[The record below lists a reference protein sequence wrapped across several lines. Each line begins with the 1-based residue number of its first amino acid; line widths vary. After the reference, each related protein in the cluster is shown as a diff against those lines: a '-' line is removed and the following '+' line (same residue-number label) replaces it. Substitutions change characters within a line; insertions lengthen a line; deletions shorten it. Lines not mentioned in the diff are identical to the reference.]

1 MIKKKKKVD
10 EPQYIPSP
18 LNNPMI
24 NYKVYKLSVQQKI
37 FISLLSFVVGG
48 LVGLVFY
55 SGMFKIDGEATMA
68 THISDLVV
76 FIVVGIIAVRVTK
89 TPIIK
94 WLKAKRDKTM
104 EKQFIDFLENLVTSL
119 SAGANVTNSFKN
131 AYTELCNQYGK
142 KDCIISELEEI
153 LMGMDNGKT
162 MEEMLS
168 AFGKRSDN
176 EDIENFSNVMSNC
189 YRLGGDFKS
198 IIMRTRDI
206 ISDKIAVANEIDTK
220 LASNKLQH
228 KVMCIMPIGIVA
240 MLKLTNPSFA
250 NNLTTPVGIIV
261 TTFAIG
267 IFVISYFWGQKIIDI
282 R

>member
-1 MIKKKKKVD
+1 MINKKKKEN
-10 EPQYIPSP
+10 EPQYILSP

-24 NYKVYKLSVQQKI
+24 NYRVYKMSATQNIL
-37 FISLLSFVVGG
+37 FSLLAFVAGG
-48 LVGLVFY
+48 LIGLIFY
-55 SGMFKIDGEATMA
+55 SGMFRIDGEATTA
-68 THISDLVV
+68 TYISD
-76 FIVVGIIAVRVTK
+76 IIIFVLAGVIALKVSR

-94 WLKAKRDKTM
+94 WLKAKRDKAL
-104 EKQFIDFLENLVTSL
+104 EKQFIDFLENLATSL
-119 SAGANVTNSFKN
+119 SAGANVTTSFDN
-131 AYTELCNQYGK
+131 VYLELCNRYGG
-142 KDCIISELEEI
+142 KDLIICELSEI
-153 LMGMDNGKT
+153 LQGMNNGKT

-206 ISDKIAVANEIDTK
+206 VSDKIAVANEIETK
-220 LASNKLQH
+220 LSSNKLQL
-228 KVMCIMPIGIVA
+228 KAMCIMPIGIVA

-250 NNLTTPVGIIV
+250 GNLTTPVGIIV
-261 TTFAIG
+261 TTLSIG
-267 IFVISYFWGQKIIDI
+267 IFVIAYFWGQKIINI

>member
-1 MIKKKKKVD
+1 MNKKKKEN
-10 EPQYIPSP
+10 EPQYILSP

-24 NYKVYKLSVQQKI
+24 NYRTYKMSASQNIL
-37 FISLLSFVVGG
+37 FSLLAFIAGG

-55 SGMFKIDGEATMA
+55 SGLFRVDGEATMA
-68 THISDLVV
+68 THISNIIV
-76 FIVVGIIAVRVTK
+76 FVLVGIIALKVTRN
-89 TPIIK
+89 PILK
-94 WLKAKRDKTM
+94 WLKSKRDKKL
-104 EKQFIDFLENLVTSL
+104 ERQFIDFLENLVTSL
-119 SAGANVTNSFKN
+119 SAGANITTSFEN
-131 AYTELCNQYGK
+131 AY
-142 KDCIISELEEI
+142 SELSNRYGEKELIICELYEI
-153 LMGMDNGKT
+153 MQGMNNGKT

-198 IIMRTRDI
+198 IIIRTRDI
-206 ISDKIAVANEIDTK
+206 ISDKIAVANEIETK
-220 LASNKLQH
+220 LASNKLQLNA
-228 KVMCIMPIGIVA
+228 MCIMPIGIVA

-250 NNLTTPVGIIV
+250 GNLATPVGVIV

-267 IFVISYFWGQKIIDI
+267 IFVIAYFWGQKIINI